1 MKEGNGNM
9 ATYLGSG
16 DISRHQTDYTPEWL
30 GKLADDV
37 TMEASVMNGIV
48 RGPQAVRDI
57 LGFAR
62 TLYDYQEFIFQG
74 EYGENGFAEDYVAR
88 FADDRPIGNVVVVRR
103 NPAGQTSGIVISH
116 RPLASVILWS
126 RLMHEHFKDT
136 EYGGYFL
143 SADEAEVL

>member
-1 MKEGNGNM
+1 MT
-9 ATYLGSG
+9 TYPGSG
-16 DISRHQTDYTPEWL
+16 DERTHDREYFPEWL
-30 GKLADDV
+30 GNLADDV
-37 TMEASVMNGIV
+37 TMEASVVNGIA

-62 TLYDYQEFIFQG
+62 TLYDYQEFIFKG

-116 RPLASVILWS
+116 RPLAWA
-126 RLMHEHFKDT
+126 
-136 EYGGYFL
+136 
-143 SADEAEVL
+143 SAIGVAVQRCAGHREPAARCRGAGRRWARR

>member
-1 MKEGNGNM
+1 MT
-9 ATYLGSG
+9 TYLGSG
-16 DISRHQTDYTPEWL
+16 DERTHDREYFPEWL
-30 GKLADDV
+30 RDLADDV
-37 TMEASVMNGIV
+37 TMEASVMNGIA

-143 SADEAEVL
+143 SADEAEAAAELL